1 MNAPVPASPAKIW
14 VHRIHSLLIVA
25 FVSSWTVALL
35 SPVPM
40 DSARKVLND
49 DGIFLFSKFLHFS
62 AYAFLMVLC
71 GTHRLMRNHWTWL
84 VVFLVVHGELTEYI
98 QQFVGRHMSVRDALI
113 DSAGVLIGA
122 VIVGYWW
129 RSRESRS

>member
-1 MNAPVPASPAKIW
+1 MNAPVPSSPSRTF
-14 VHRIHSLLIVA
+14 VHRIHLLLIAA
-25 FVSSWTVALL
+25 FVSSWTIALL

-49 DGIFLFSKFLHFS
+49 DGIFFFSKFLHFS

-84 VVFLVVHGELTEYI
+84 VVFLVVHGELTEYF
-98 QQFVGRHMSVRDALI
+98 QQFVGRNMSVRDALI
-113 DSAGVLIGA
+113 DSAGVLSGA
-122 VIVGYWW
+122 VLVGFWW
-129 RSRESRS
+129 RSRSSRA